1 MTDNLAQ
8 SIFSVLVHENTG
20 MLMTYLRSSVGQATT
35 AEDLFQETMVVAWR
49 RFEEFDRTRP
59 FGPWLR
65 GIARNLL
72 LAHYRERKR
81 DMLLCNEA
89 VLEHLDRRVEQLAQR
104 PGDTW
109 EEKIAGLTDCL
120 EHLPDEYREPL
131 ELHYRD
137 QHNTHTISGLLAM
150 SREAV
155 KKRLQRARAKL
166 VDCLR
171 RKNILPDWEPLA

>member
-1 MTDNLAQ
+1 MTTNLAQ

-20 MLMTYLRSSVGQATT
+20 MLMTYLRASVAKESL
-35 AEDLFQETMVVAWR
+35 AEDLFQETMVVAWK

-65 GIARNLL
+65 GIAKNLI
-72 LAHYRERKR
+72 LAHYRRSKR
-81 DMLLCNEA
+81 DMLLCTEE
-89 VLEHLDRRVEQLAQR
+89 VLEHLDRRVEQIAQR

-109 EEKIAGLTDCL
+109 DDKITSLADCL
-120 EHLPDEYREPL
+120 EQLPGEYREPL

-137 QHNTHTISGLLAM
+137 HHNTNTISGLLAM

-155 KKRLQRARAKL
+155 KKRLQRARTKL
-166 VDCLR
+166 ADCLR
-171 RKNILPDWEPLA
+171 RKNVLTDLESSP

>member
-1 MTDNLAQ
+1 MTIHLAQ

-20 MLMTYLRSSVGQATT
+20 MLMTYLRASVARESF
-35 AEDLFQETMVVAWR
+35 AEDLFQETMVVAWK

-65 GIARNLL
+65 GIAKNLI
-72 LAHYRERKR
+72 LAHYRARKK
-81 DMLLCNEA
+81 DMLLCSLD
-89 VLEHLDRRVEQLAQR
+89 VLEHLDRRVEQIAQR

-109 EEKIAGLTDCL
+109 DEKIARLSDCL
-120 EHLPDEYREPL
+120 EHLPNEYREPL

-137 QHNTHTISGLLAM
+137 HHNTHTISGLLAT

-166 VDCLR
+166 ADCLK
-171 RKNILPDWEPLA
+171 RKNVLTDLESST

>member
-1 MTDNLAQ
+1 MTQNLAQ

-20 MLMTYLRSSVGQATT
+20 MLMTYLRASVAREAP

-65 GIARNLL
+65 GIARNLI
-72 LAHYRERKR
+72 LAHYRASKR
-81 DMLLCNEA
+81 DMLLCTED
-89 VLEHLDRRVEQLAQR
+89 VLEHLDKRVEQIARR

-109 EEKIAGLTDCL
+109 DEKIAALDDCL
-120 EHLPDEYREPL
+120 DALPGEYREPL

-137 QHNTHTISGLLAM
+137 HHNTHTISGLLST
-150 SREAV
+150 SREAI
-155 KKRLQRARAKL
+155 KKRLQRARTKL
-166 VDCLR
+166 ADCLK
-171 RKNILPDWEPLA
+171 RKNILTDPEPSA

>member
-1 MTDNLAQ
+1 MKNYLAQ

-20 MLMTYLRSSVGQATT
+20 MLMTYLRAATKET
-35 AEDLFQETMVVAWR
+35 MAEDLFQETMVVAWK

-65 GIARNLL
+65 GIARNLI
-72 LAHYRERKR
+72 LAHYRARKR
-81 DMLLCNEA
+81 DMLLCSED
-89 VLEHLDRRVEQLAQR
+89 VLEHLDRRVEQIAQR

-109 EEKIAGLTDCL
+109 SEKMTGLADCL
-120 EHLPDEYREPL
+120 NQLPGDYREPL

-137 QHNTHTISGLLAM
+137 HHNTHTISGLLAT

-166 VDCLR
+166 ADCLR
-171 RKNILPDWEPLA
+171 RKNILTDWEASA